1 MKIKKYTVHSLFTA
15 YICGLYNLKFVS
27 ISFNFIA
34 VRCMCDLSPLFA
46 LLGGGGGGIGG
57 GDNCFIILCTA
68 SYRVGVHPLPTN
80 RGRCL
85 FCPLF
90 VKFLFS

>member
-1 MKIKKYTVHSLFTA
+1 MKIKKYTVHSLFAA

-46 LLGGGGGGIGG
+46 LLGGGGGVIGG
-57 GDNCFIILCTA
+57 GDICFIIFMYSFIQSRRT
-68 SYRVGVHPLPTN
+68 SITN
-80 RGRCL
+80 Q
-85 FCPLF
+85 
-90 VKFLFS
+90 